1 MTKLS
6 NRSAKLNRRVLLQ
19 GGAALALGGTAASTL
34 PATPARAAGGKVV
47 IGAFADGGL
56 TPFKNKII
64 PLAKEEGGFEIEF
77 LEDEYGVTLEKWFAD
92 AQSGAGQYDMYLLDD
107 PWVPQFGAADVL
119 EDLGA
124 GGVDAGD
131 ADWIGSLIDMGYWP
145 PRAGPRVKGFEDAQ
159 SKLICVPFVGDLQTL
174 TYRNDVYTGGAPATW
189 DEVIAKGKEGV
200 AAGKIKYPVVFRG
213 VSGNPIVTSWYPIF
227 LSFGGRFFDEKW
239 SVAFNSDAGKA
250 SADFFVGTMKEN
262 APPGV
267 VEFDSDQEGAAILG
281 GDAGAIIQYSGN
293 ALKADDPAQTKVA
306 GKLDFGVVPKQAKAV
321 AQIGIFIAGV
331 PKSAPNKANT
341 LEFLKWY
348 TTAATQAKLAEAG
361 SIPVRRSAFGVA
373 KPGNRLIPVALQQL
387 DAGAEPRPR
396 TPDWAKVEELL
407 GIELNKALQ
416 AGSGGGAAL
425 DAAAGQVTAYL
436 KQAGYY
442 P

>member
-1 MTKLS
+1 MSMKS
-6 NRSAKLNRRVLLQ
+6 IVNAGVSRRALLQ
-19 GGAALALGGTAASTL
+19 GGAALALGAGLGAA
-34 PATPARAAGGKVV
+34 PARAAGGKVV

-56 TPFKNKII
+56 APFKNKII
-64 PLAKEEGGFEIEF
+64 PLAKEEGGFEVEF

-124 GGVDAGD
+124 AGLDAAD
-131 ADWIGSLIDMGYWP
+131 QDWIGPLIDMGFWP
-145 PRAGPRVKGFEDAQ
+145 PRSGPRVKGFEDAQ
-159 SKLICVPFVGDLQTL
+159 AKLICMPFVGDLQTL
-174 TYRNDVYTGGAPATW
+174 TYRNDVFTGGAPATW
-189 DEVIAKGKEGV
+189 EELIAKGKEGV
-200 AAGKIKYPVVFRG
+200 AAGTIKYPVVFRG
-213 VSGNPIVTSWYPIF
+213 VSGNPIVTSWYPVF
-227 LSFGGRFFDEKW
+227 LSFGGQFFDEKW
-239 SVAFNSDAGKA
+239 NVTFNNDAGKA
-250 SADFFVGTMKEN
+250 SADFFVGAMKEN

-281 GDAGAIIQYSGN
+281 GEAGAIIQYSGN

-321 AQIGIFIAGV
+321 AQLGIFIAGI
-331 PKSAPNKANT
+331 PKSAPNKANSI
-341 LEFLKWY
+341 EFLKWY
-348 TTAATQAKLAEAG
+348 TSAATQAKLAEAG
-361 SIPVRRSAFGVA
+361 SIPVKRSAFGVA
-373 KPGNRLIPVALQQL
+373 KPGNRLIPVALKQL

-442 P
+442 